1 MANQNLRFF
10 DSESNDLNLLYNSD
24 TNIWEGVCYLPKV
37 STGLYETLTIYI
49 LEQVE
54 GELGGDKFITPIES
68 NNSGGSGSKFKFKF
82 FSGYEFSEDIF
93 MYSAKNNN
101 GVLEIQKDEVQIH
114 NILTDGAANVVGT
127 NANGFKIIGSN
138 VPMIPVKCNVALMS
152 QEDNYHTRILD
163 IYEYT
168 SGEQDGPEV
177 LIASIRI
184 YGETES
190 EDERLGV
197 LLSNMGMSL
206 SEEEYI
212 ILKDSNILEMS
223 PDWILMNQK
232 RKELLL
238 EASQIQPF
246 VGTYKALLNA
256 IDFYGYNKITI
267 KEYWLNINEQA
278 ENFGKLQAIAL
289 PNQDSVGFL
298 ANKNQGNQLP
308 SSNLKKT
315 SRFSLVYRLNEADGG
330 VDEWDIPTVVEST
343 DYSPDEV
350 LIKLYGLKN
359 KLQEKYLPLHAKI
372 VDITGEGDYFAQF
385 NLNVWNN
392 QHFIK
397 DQTAGQMVDFSRYPK
412 ERQLYIEDL
421 RKVDYML
428 TGINQD
434 FSALFNYQREAIS
447 DSIRNFYNEYYFDE
461 LSSFNTL
468 VGIPVGCPVILNA
481 DSFIGSWDSAEFT
494 WLDSGKDYVGGAVGY
509 NFFDDFPP
517 HPTNATGVR
526 PNTICLG
533 PTCPIPLPIGTVPVG
548 TAPTVNFTY
557 WDYLHAN
564 EPYILC
570 TWDNWWRQGIYELEW
585 TILGPRGYSESFRGP
600 VGYYD
605 NFSGEF
611 HPRYQQFPIALPYA
625 GTYSVELSI
634 FDLYNVRSSYRK
646 PDYFEVKNKNVE
658 VYGIFQRMLPQLNWN
673 EYKYSYD
680 VAGSDW
686 DWARENTIDVDSVI
700 ATYYLT
706 LDRANYTHDEED
718 GVEFSTVRR
727 YVDPTTVTGF
737 NETAGPYQW
746 RALRTQLWEDGEEV
760 NWDMMRVG
768 ADINSSFKIDLRQS
782 GGYNNGYDFYIT
794 QYDVNSNLL
803 ITDSYEIQSPY
814 PTDEFDLTA
823 WINIADELSQ
833 LDPVAHPILTKFN
846 YNPILVDTD
855 NDGSEDECTYIL
867 VVAEEPSRTHDYSS
881 VGFNNIAGGEVVAGS
896 ELHFESYNPNYQ
908 DLCVIDSHMNVK
920 RLNHVTFSY
929 DTTNMPGI
937 VKQEWTLKNNNENV
951 NDIYYSNTWLTYLFK
966 HKGDYT
972 VELELTDVNGNKNT
986 INKNILKII

>member
-1 MANQNLRFF
+1 MQIQNLRFF

-54 GELGGDKFITPIES
+54 GALGGEKFITPI
-68 NNSGGSGSKFKFKF
+68 GSGNTTSTFKFKF

-93 MYSAKNNN
+93 MYSAKNVN

-114 NILTDGAANVVGT
+114 PIL
-127 NANGFKIIGSN
+127 NANTSIGINSNDFNIINSKI
-138 VPMIPVKCNVALMS
+138 PMIPVKCNIALMS
-152 QEDNYHTRILD
+152 NEDNYHTRILD
-163 IYEYT
+163 IYEIA
-168 SGEQDGPEV
+168 DNDPEV

-190 EDERLGV
+190 EDERLSV

-206 SEEEYI
+206 SEEEYV
-212 ILKDSNILEMS
+212 ILKDSNILEFS

-238 EASQIQPF
+238 QASQIKPF

-289 PNQDSVGFL
+289 PNQDVVGFL
-298 ANKNQGNQLP
+298 ANKNNGNQLP

-315 SRFSLVYRLNEADGG
+315 SRFSLVYRLNEADGN
-330 VDEWDIPTVVEST
+330 VDEWDIPTVVESV

-359 KLQEKYLPLHAKI
+359 KLQEKYLPLQAKI

-392 QHFIK
+392 QHSIK
-397 DQTAGQMVDFSRYPK
+397 DQTAGQMVDFSRYPV
-412 ERQLYIEDL
+412 ERQLFIEDL
-421 RKVDYML
+421 RKVDYRL
-428 TGINQD
+428 TGIGQD
-434 FSALFNYQREAIS
+434 FLILSNTNREEIS
-447 DSIRNFYNEYYFDE
+447 ESIINFYDGYYIND
-461 LSSFNTL
+461 LSSFNTIA
-468 VGIPVGCPVILNA
+468 GIPVGCPVILNA
-481 DSFIGSWDSAEFT
+481 GSFIGSWDSAEFT

-509 NFFDDFPP
+509 NFFEDFPA
-517 HPTNATGVR
+517 HPTNIIAPR
-526 PNTICLG
+526 PNTIYLG
-533 PTCPIPLPIGTVPVG
+533 NDYNTSTPNVL
-548 TAPTVNFTY
+548 FTY
-557 WDYLHAN
+557 YDYLYAN
-564 EPYILC
+564 ERYNLL
-570 TWDNWWRQGIYELEW
+570 TWNNWWRQGIYEMEW
-585 TILGPRGYSESFRGP
+585 TILGPRGYSKSFRGG

-605 NFSGEF
+605 INGVF
-611 HPRYQQFPIALPYA
+611 HPEYQQFPIVLPYA

-658 VYGIFQRMLPQLNWN
+658 VYGIFQKMLPQLNWN
-673 EYKYSYD
+673 EYKYTYD
-680 VAGSDW
+680 VVGSDW
-686 DWARENTIDVDSVI
+686 DWARENTANVDSII

-706 LDRANYTHDEED
+706 LDRANYVHDEED
-718 GVEFSTVRR
+718 GPEFSIVRR
-727 YVDPTTVTGF
+727 YVDPSTSTGF
-737 NETAGPYQW
+737 AETPGPYQW
-746 RALRTQLWEDGEEV
+746 RELRTQLWEDGDEV
-760 NWDMMRVG
+760 NWNMMRVG
-768 ADINSSFKIDLRQS
+768 ADINSSFKMDLLQS
-782 GGYNNGYDFYIT
+782 NGYDNGYTFYIT

-803 ITDSYEIQSPY
+803 ITDSYDIQSTY
-814 PTDEFDLTA
+814 PVNNTDLSA
-823 WINIADELSQ
+823 WRTIANELSQ
-833 LDPVAHPILTKFN
+833 LDQVEHPILTKFN
-846 YNPILVDTD
+846 YNPILIDVDINGT
-855 NDGSEDECTYIL
+855 EDVCNYIL
-867 VVAEEPSRTHDYSS
+867 VVGEEPARTHDYYS
-881 VGFNNIAGGEVVAGS
+881 VGFNSSMGGEILPDS
-896 ELHFESYNPNYQ
+896 ETHFESFNPDYQ
-908 DLCVIDSHMNVK
+908 DLCVIDSHIEVK

-929 DTTNMPGI
+929 DITNMPGI
-937 VKQEWTLKNNNENV
+937 IGQKWTLKNNNENV

-966 HKGDYT
+966 YKGDYT
-972 VELELTDVNGNKNT
+972 IELELTDINGNKNT

>member
-1 MANQNLRFF
+1 MANPNLRFF
-10 DSESNDLNLLYNSD
+10 DSESNDLNLLYNSE

-54 GELGGDKFITPIES
+54 GELGGDKFITPI
-68 NNSGGSGSKFKFKF
+68 GSGFSPTNKFKFKF

-93 MYSAKNNN
+93 MYSTKNNN
-101 GVLEIQKDEVQIH
+101 GVLEIQKDDIQIH
-114 NILTDGAANVVGT
+114 TILNANTSIGT
-127 NANGFKIIGSN
+127 NANGFKIIGEN
-138 VPMIPVKCNVALMS
+138 IPMIPVKCNIALMS

-163 IYEYT
+163 IYEIEG
-168 SGEQDGPEV
+168 GESDGPEV

-206 SEEEYI
+206 SEEEYL
-212 ILKDSNILEMS
+212 ILKDSNILELS

-238 EASQIQPF
+238 QASEIKPF

-278 ENFGKLQAIAL
+278 ENFGKLQAIAI
-289 PNQDSVGFL
+289 PNQDTVGFL

-308 SSNLKKT
+308 NSNLKKT
-315 SRFSLVYRLNEADGG
+315 SRFSLVYRLNEADGN
-330 VDEWDIPTVVEST
+330 VDEWDIPTVIEST

-359 KLQEKYLPLHAKI
+359 KLQEKYLPLQAKI
-372 VDITGEGDYFAQF
+372 VDITGEGDYFGQF

-392 QHFIK
+392 QHSIK
-397 DQTAGQMVDFSRYPK
+397 DQTAGQKVDFKRYPEEK
-412 ERQLYIEDL
+412 QLFIEDL
-421 RKVDYML
+421 RKVDYRL

-434 FSALFNYQREAIS
+434 FSALSNTDREEIS
-447 DSIRNFYNEYYFDE
+447 QSIINFYDGYYIED

-468 VGIPVGCPVILNA
+468 VGIPVGCPVVLNA
-481 DSFIGSWDSAEFT
+481 ESFIGSWDSAEFT
-494 WLDSGKDYVGGAVGY
+494 FMDAED
-509 NFFDDFPP
+509 
-517 HPTNATGVR
+517 TGDHLL
-526 PNTICLG
+526 T
-533 PTCPIPLPIGTVPVG
+533 
-548 TAPTVNFTY
+548 F
-557 WDYLHAN
+557 
-564 EPYILC
+564 
-570 TWDNWWRQGIYELEW
+570 DNWWTQGIYEMEW
-585 TILGPRGYSESFRGP
+585 TILGPRGYSKSFRGGI
-600 VGYYD
+600 GYYD
-605 NFSGEF
+605 GAGVF
-611 HPRYQQFPIALPYA
+611 HPEYQQFPIVLPYA
-625 GTYSVELSI
+625 GNYSVELSI

-718 GVEFSTVRR
+718 GPEFSTVRR
-727 YVDPTTVTGF
+727 YVDPNSVTGF
-737 NETAGPYQW
+737 TETPGPYQW
-746 RALRTQLWEDGEEV
+746 RELRTQVWEDGEEV

-782 GGYNNGYDFYIT
+782 SGYNNGGYYFYIT

-803 ITDSYEIQSPY
+803 ITDTYEIQSTY
-814 PTDEFDLTA
+814 PVDEFDLSA
-823 WINIADELSQ
+823 WNDIALELSQ
-833 LDPVAHPILTKFN
+833 LDPVEHPILTKFN
-846 YNPILVDTD
+846 YNPILIDTD
-855 NDGSEDECTYIL
+855 NDGTEDECYYIL
-867 VVAEEPSRTHDYSS
+867 AVAEEPSRTHDYSS
-881 VGFNNIAGGEVVAGS
+881 VGFSDFSGGEIVSGS
-896 ELHFESYNPNYQ
+896 EIHFESYNPSYQ
-908 DLCVIDSHMNVK
+908 DLCVIDSHMEVK

-937 VKQEWTLKNNNENV
+937 VAQRWTLKNNNENV

-966 HKGDYT
+966 YKGDYT

>member
-49 LEQVE
+49 LEQVQ
-54 GELGGDKFITPIES
+54 GELGGDKFITPIGTGNTTS
-68 NNSGGSGSKFKFKF
+68 TFKFKF

-101 GVLEIQKDEVQIH
+101 GVLEIQKDDIQTH
-114 NILTDGAANVVGT
+114 TILNANTAVGT
-127 NANGFKIIGSN
+127 NSDGFKIISSN
-138 VPMIPVKCNVALMS
+138 IPMIPVKCNIALMS
-152 QEDNYHTRILD
+152 EEDNYHTRILD
-163 IYEYT
+163 IYEIA
-168 SGEQDGPEV
+168 DGDPEV

-190 EDERLGV
+190 EDERLSV

-238 EASQIQPF
+238 QASQIQPF

-278 ENFGKLQAIAL
+278 ENFGKLQAVAL
-289 PNQDSVGFL
+289 PNQDTVGFL
-298 ANKNQGNQLP
+298 ANKNNGNQLP

-315 SRFSLVYRLNEADGG
+315 SRFSLVYRLNEADGN
-330 VDEWDIPTVVEST
+330 VDEWDIPTVVESV

-359 KLQEKYLPLHAKI
+359 KLQATYLPLQAKI

-392 QHFIK
+392 QHVIK
-397 DQTAGQMVDFSRYPK
+397 DQTAGQKVDFSRYP
-412 ERQLYIEDL
+412 EDRQLYIEDL
-421 RKVDYML
+421 RKVDWQL

-434 FSALFNYQREAIS
+434 FSAIGIDDREIIS
-447 DSIRNFYNEYYFDE
+447 ESIINFYNGYYIDE

-468 VGIPVGCPVILNA
+468 VGIPVGCPIILNA

-509 NFFDDFPP
+509 NFFEDFPP

-526 PNTICLG
+526 PNTTCLG
-533 PTCPIPLPIGTVPVG
+533 NSCPTGVPVG
-548 TAPTVNFTY
+548 TPPTINFTNY
-557 WDYLHAN
+557 DYLYAN
-564 EPYILC
+564 EQYNLL

-585 TILGPRGYSESFRGP
+585 TILGPRGYSKSFRGP
-600 VGYYD
+600 VGYYETVF
-605 NFSGEF
+605 NGPIEENIW
-611 HPRYQQFPIALPYA
+611 HPQYQQFPIVLPYA

-658 VYGIFQRMLPQLNWN
+658 VYGIFQKMLPQLNWN
-673 EYKYSYD
+673 EYKYSYN

-706 LDRANYTHDEED
+706 LDRANYVHDEED
-718 GVEFSTVRR
+718 GPEFSTVRR
-727 YVDPTTVTGF
+727 YVDPTTTSGF
-737 NETAGPYQW
+737 AETPGPYQW
-746 RALRTQLWEDGEEV
+746 RELRTQLWEDGDEI
-760 NWDMMRVG
+760 NWNMTRVG
-768 ADINSSFKIDLRQS
+768 ADINSSFKMDLLQS
-782 GGYNNGYDFYIT
+782 NGYTNGYNFYIT

-803 ITDSYEIQSPY
+803 ITDSYEIQAAY
-814 PTDEFDLTA
+814 PTSNTNLTA
-823 WINIADELSQ
+823 WNAIANELSQ
-833 LDPVAHPILTKFN
+833 LDPVVHPILTKFN
-846 YNPILVDTD
+846 YNPILVDVDVNGT
-855 NDGSEDECTYIL
+855 EDVCNYML
-867 VVAEEPSRTHDYSS
+867 VVSEEPSRTHDYFS
-881 VGFNNIAGGEVVAGS
+881 VGFNNPLGGEILPDS
-896 ELHFESYNPNYQ
+896 EIHFESFNPNYQ
-908 DLCVIDSHMNVK
+908 DLCVIDTHMEVK

-937 VKQEWTLKNNNENV
+937 VAQKWTLKNNNENV

>member
-1 MANQNLRFF
+1 MANPNLRFF

-54 GELGGDKFITPIES
+54 GELGGDKFITPIGTGFS
-68 NNSGGSGSKFKFKF
+68 PTNKFKFKF

-114 NILTDGAANVVGT
+114 TILNANTAIGT
-127 NANGFKIIGSN
+127 NANGFKIIGEN
-138 VPMIPVKCNVALMS
+138 IPMVPIKCNIALMS
-152 QEDNYHTRILD
+152 EEDNYHTRILD
-163 IYEYT
+163 IYEIEG
-168 SGEQDGPEV
+168 GESEGPEV

-206 SEEEYI
+206 SEEEYL
-212 ILKDSNILEMS
+212 ILKDSNILEFS

-238 EASQIQPF
+238 QASEIKPF

-278 ENFGKLQAIAL
+278 ENFGKLQAIAI
-289 PNQDSVGFL
+289 PNQDTVGFL

-315 SRFSLVYRLNEADGG
+315 SRFSLVYRLNEADGN

-359 KLQEKYLPLHAKI
+359 KLQEKYLPLQSKI
-372 VDITGEGDYFAQF
+372 VDITGEGDYFGQF

-392 QHFIK
+392 QHAIK
-397 DQTAGQMVDFSRYPK
+397 DQTAGQNVDFKRYPEEK
-412 ERQLYIEDL
+412 QLFIEDL
-421 RKVDYML
+421 RKVDYRL

-434 FSALFNYQREAIS
+434 FSALSNTDREEIS
-447 DSIRNFYNEYYFDE
+447 ESIINFYDGYYIED

-468 VGIPVGCPVILNA
+468 VGIPVGCPVVLNA
-481 DSFIGSWDSAEFT
+481 ESFIGSWDSAEFT
-494 WLDSGKDYVGGAVGY
+494 FMDAED
-509 NFFDDFPP
+509 
-517 HPTNATGVR
+517 TGDH
-526 PNTICLG
+526 L
-533 PTCPIPLPIGTVPVG
+533 L
-548 TAPTVNFTY
+548 TY
-557 WDYLHAN
+557 
-564 EPYILC
+564 
-570 TWDNWWRQGIYELEW
+570 DNWWRQGIYEMEW
-585 TILGPRGYSESFRGP
+585 TILGPRGYSKSFRGGI
-600 VGYYD
+600 GYYD
-605 NFSGEF
+605 GAGVF
-611 HPRYQQFPIALPYA
+611 HPEYQQFPIVLPYA
-625 GTYSVELSI
+625 GTYSIELSI

-686 DWARENTIDVDSVI
+686 DWARENTIDIDSVI

-718 GVEFSTVRR
+718 GPEFSTVRR
-727 YVDPTTVTGF
+727 YVDPSTVTGF

-746 RALRTQLWEDGEEV
+746 RELRTQVWEDGEEV

-768 ADINSSFKIDLRQS
+768 ADINSSFKIDLRQV
-782 GGYNNGYDFYIT
+782 GGYTNGYEFFIT

-803 ITDSYEIQSPY
+803 ITDSYEIQSTY
-814 PTDEFDLTA
+814 PVDESDLSA
-823 WINIADELSQ
+823 WIAVADELSQ
-833 LDPVAHPILTKFN
+833 LDPVEHPILTKFN
-846 YNPILVDTD
+846 YNPILIDT
-855 NDGSEDECTYIL
+855 NNNGTEDTCDYIL
-867 VVAEEPSRTHDYSS
+867 VVAEEPSRTHDYFS
-881 VGFNNIAGGEVVAGS
+881 VGFNNVSGGEILPDS

-908 DLCVIDSHMNVK
+908 DICVIDSHMEVK

-937 VKQEWTLKNNNENV
+937 VAQKWTLKNNNENV

>member
-1 MANQNLRFF
+1 MANLNLRFF

-24 TNIWEGVCYLPKV
+24 TNVWEGVCYLPKV

-54 GELGGDKFITPIES
+54 VELGGESFITPIGTGNTTS
-68 NNSGGSGSKFKFKF
+68 TFKFKF

-101 GVLEIQKDEVQIH
+101 GVFEIQKDEVQIH
-114 NILTDGAANVVGT
+114 TILNASASTSTNV
-127 NANGFKIIGSN
+127 NGFKIIDSN
-138 VPMIPVKCNVALMS
+138 IPMIPVKCNIALMS
-152 QEDNYHTRILD
+152 EEDNYHTRILD
-163 IYEYT
+163 IYEIA
-168 SGEQDGPEV
+168 DNGPEV

-190 EDERLGV
+190 EDERLSV

-206 SEEEYI
+206 SEEEYL
-212 ILKDSNILEMS
+212 ILKDSNILEFS
-223 PDWILMNQK
+223 PDWVLMNQK

-238 EASQIQPF
+238 QASEIKPF

-315 SRFSLVYRLNEADGG
+315 SRFSLVYRLNEADGNA
-330 VDEWDIPTVVEST
+330 DEWDIPTVVEST

-359 KLQEKYLPLHAKI
+359 KLQSTYLPLQAKI
-372 VDITGEGDYFAQF
+372 VDITGEADYFAQF

-392 QHFIK
+392 QHSIK
-397 DQTAGQMVDFSRYPK
+397 DQTAGQNVDFSRYPTEK
-412 ERQLYIEDL
+412 QLYIEDL
-421 RKVDYML
+421 RKVDYRL

-434 FSALFNYQREAIS
+434 FSALSNTDREEIS
-447 DSIRNFYNEYYFDE
+447 ESIINFYDEYYIDD

-468 VGIPVGCPVILNA
+468 FGIPVGCPVILNA
-481 DSFIGSWDSAEFT
+481 ESFIGSWDSAEFT
-494 WLDSGKDYVGGAVGY
+494 YIDAGKEYAGPHGLNNFYADFEDSINPLINYYDLLIANDPY
-509 NFFDDFPP
+509 N
-517 HPTNATGVR
+517 
-526 PNTICLG
+526 
-533 PTCPIPLPIGTVPVG
+533 
-548 TAPTVNFTY
+548 
-557 WDYLHAN
+557 
-564 EPYILC
+564 ILQ
-570 TWDNWWRQGIYELEW
+570 WDNWWKQGIYEMEW
-585 TILGPRGYSESFRGP
+585 TILGPRGYSKTFRGG

-605 NFSGEF
+605 GTGVF
-611 HPRYQQFPIALPYA
+611 HPEFQKFPIVLPYS
-625 GTYSVELSI
+625 GKYSVELSI

-680 VAGSDW
+680 ATGSDW

-706 LDRANYTHDEED
+706 LDRANYIHDEED
-718 GVEFSTVRR
+718 GPEFSTVRR
-727 YVDPTTVTGF
+727 YVDPNIITGF

-746 RALRTQLWEDGEEV
+746 RELRTQLWEDGDEV
-760 NWDMMRVG
+760 NWNMMRVG
-768 ADINSSFKIDLRQS
+768 ADINSSFKMDLLQS
-782 GGYNNGYDFYIT
+782 NSYNNGYNFYIT

-803 ITDSYEIQSPY
+803 ITDSYQIQATY
-814 PTDEFDLTA
+814 PIDNTDLAA
-823 WINIADELSQ
+823 WSAIANELSQ

-846 YNPILVDTD
+846 YNPILVDVD
-855 NDGSEDECTYIL
+855 NNGTEDVCNYIL
-867 VVAEEPSRTHDYSS
+867 AVAEEPSRTHDYFS
-881 VGFNNIAGGEVVAGS
+881 VGFNNLVGGEILPDS
-896 ELHFESYNPNYQ
+896 EIHFESFNPNYH
-908 DLCVIDSHMNVK
+908 DLCVIDSHTEVK

-937 VKQEWTLKNNNENV
+937 VKQEWTLKNNNANV

>member
-54 GELGGDKFITPIES
+54 GELGGDRFITPIGTGNTTS
-68 NNSGGSGSKFKFKF
+68 TFKFKF

-101 GVLEIQKDEVQIH
+101 GVLEIQKDEVQTQP
-114 NILTDGAANVVGT
+114 ILNAIPGIVT
-127 NANGFKIIGSN
+127 NANGFKIISSN
-138 VPMIPVKCNVALMS
+138 IPMIPVKCNIALMS
-152 QEDNYHTRILD
+152 EEDNYHTRILD
-163 IYEYT
+163 IYEIA
-168 SGEQDGPEV
+168 DNDPEV

-190 EDERLGV
+190 EDERLSV

-206 SEEEYI
+206 SEEEYL
-212 ILKDSNILEMS
+212 ILKDSNILEFS
-223 PDWILMNQK
+223 PDWVLMNQK

-238 EASQIQPF
+238 EASQIKPF

-278 ENFGKLQAIAL
+278 ENFGKLQAVAL
-289 PNQDSVGFL
+289 PNQDTVGFL
-298 ANKNQGNQLP
+298 ANKNNGNQLP

-315 SRFSLVYRLNEADGG
+315 SRFSLVYRLNEADGK

-359 KLQEKYLPLHAKI
+359 KLQEKYLPLQAKI

-392 QHFIK
+392 QHVIK
-397 DQTAGQMVDFSRYPK
+397 DQTAGQIVNFSRYPT
-412 ERQLYIEDL
+412 ERQLFIEDL
-421 RKVDYML
+421 RKVDYRL
-428 TGINQD
+428 TGIGQD
-434 FSALFNYQREAIS
+434 FSILSNTNREEIS
-447 DSIRNFYNEYYFDE
+447 ESIINFYDGYYIDD

-468 VGIPVGCPVILNA
+468 SGIPVGCPVILNA
-481 DSFIGSWDSAEFT
+481 ESFIGSWDSAEFT
-494 WLDSGKDYVGGAVGY
+494 WIDAGSQYAGPSGLNNFIADFEDPINPSINYY
-509 NFFDDFPP
+509 NLLIADD
-517 HPTNATGVR
+517 
-526 PNTICLG
+526 
-533 PTCPIPLPIGTVPVG
+533 
-548 TAPTVNFTY
+548 
-557 WDYLHAN
+557 
-564 EPYILC
+564 PYNLLQ
-570 TWDNWWRQGIYELEW
+570 WNNWWRQGIYEMEW
-585 TILGPRGYSESFRGP
+585 TIIGPNDYSTSFRGG

-605 NFSGEF
+605 GAGVF
-611 HPRYQQFPIALPYA
+611 HPEYQQFPVVLPYA
-625 GTYSVELSI
+625 GVYSVELSI

-686 DWARENTIDVDSVI
+686 DWARENTIDIDSVI

-706 LDRANYTHDEED
+706 LDRSNYIHDEEN
-718 GVEFSTVRR
+718 GPEFSLVRR
-727 YVDPTTVTGF
+727 YVDSTTASGF
-737 NETAGPYQW
+737 AETPGPYQW
-746 RALRTQLWEDGEEV
+746 RELRTHLWEDGDEV
-760 NWDMMRVG
+760 NWNMMRVG
-768 ADINSSFKIDLRQS
+768 ADINSSFKMDLLQS
-782 GGYNNGYDFYIT
+782 NGHTNGYYFYIT
-794 QYDVNSNLL
+794 QYDTNSNLL
-803 ITDSYEIQSPY
+803 VIDSYQIQSTY
-814 PTDEFDLTA
+814 PTTNTNLAA
-823 WINIADELSQ
+823 WNAIANELSQ
-833 LDPVAHPILTKFN
+833 LDPVEHPILTKFN
-846 YNPILVDTD
+846 YNPILFDADVNGT
-855 NDGSEDECTYIL
+855 EDVCNYIL
-867 VVAEEPSRTHDYSS
+867 VVAEESARTHDYFS
-881 VGFNNIAGGEVVAGS
+881 VGFSSSAEIIINTLVGGEILPDS
-896 ELHFESYNPNYQ
+896 ITHFESFNPDYQ
-908 DLCVIDSHMNVK
+908 DLCVIDSHMEVK

-929 DTTNMPGI
+929 DITNMPGI
-937 VKQEWTLKNNNENV
+937 VAQKWTLKNNNENV

-986 INKNILKII
+986 TNKNILKII

>member
-1 MANQNLRFF
+1 MANPNLRFF
-10 DSESNDLNLLYNSD
+10 DSESNDLNLLYNSE

-49 LEQVE
+49 LEQVQ

-68 NNSGGSGSKFKFKF
+68 NYSGGSGSKFKFKF

-93 MYSAKNNN
+93 MYSTKNNN

-114 NILTDGAANVVGT
+114 NILTNFTADVVGI

-138 VPMIPVKCNVALMS
+138 IPMIPIKCNIALMS
-152 QEDNYHTRILD
+152 HEDNYHTRILD

-168 SGEQDGPEV
+168 SGESDGPEV

-206 SEEEYI
+206 TEEEYL
-212 ILKDSNILEMS
+212 ILKDSNILEFS

-238 EASQIQPF
+238 QASQIRPF

-256 IDFYGYNKITI
+256 IDFYGYNKITL

-289 PNQDSVGFL
+289 PNQDTVGFL

-315 SRFSLVYRLNEADGG
+315 SRFSLVYRLNEADGN

-359 KLQEKYLPLHAKI
+359 KLQEKYLPLQAKI
-372 VDITGEGDYFAQF
+372 VDITGEGDYFGQF

-397 DQTAGQMVDFSRYPK
+397 DQTAGQNVDFSRYPK

-421 RKVDYML
+421 RKVDYRL
-428 TGINQD
+428 TGIGQD
-434 FSALFNYQREAIS
+434 FSALNDAQREDIS
-447 DSIRNFYNEYYFDE
+447 NQIRAFYDDIYYNEE

-468 VGIPVGCPVILNA
+468 DGIPVGCPVILNA
-481 DSFIGSWDSAEFT
+481 ESFIGSWDSAEFT
-494 WLDSGKDYVGGAVGY
+494 YMDAED
-509 NFFDDFPP
+509 
-517 HPTNATGVR
+517 TG
-526 PNTICLG
+526 NHLLTL
-533 PTCPIPLPIGTVPVG
+533 
-548 TAPTVNFTY
+548 N
-557 WDYLHAN
+557 
-564 EPYILC
+564 
-570 TWDNWWRQGIYELEW
+570 NWWRQGIYEMEW
-585 TILGPRGYSESFRGP
+585 TILGPRGYSKSFRGP

-605 NFSGEF
+605 IGGNW
-611 HPRYQQFPIALPYA
+611 HPQYQEFPIALPYA
-625 GTYSVELSI
+625 GKYSVELSI

-706 LDRANYTHDEED
+706 LDRANYVHDEED
-718 GVEFSTVRR
+718 GPEFSTVRR
-727 YVDPTTVTGF
+727 YVDTDPGNPTGF
-737 NETAGPYQW
+737 AETTGPYQW
-746 RALRTQLWEDGEEV
+746 RALRTQLWEDGDEI
-760 NWDMMRVG
+760 NWNMMRVG
-768 ADINSSFKIDLRQS
+768 GDINSSFKIDL
-782 GGYNNGYDFYIT
+782 NGYYNGDAFYII
-794 QYDVNSNLL
+794 QKDVNSNQL
-803 ITDSYEIQSPY
+803 ITDQYHITSPY
-814 PTDEFDLTA
+814 PADNTDLAA
-823 WINIADELSQ
+823 WVAIANELSQ
-833 LDPVAHPILTKFN
+833 LDPTDHPILTKFN
-846 YNPILVDTD
+846 YNPIIVDADANGT
-855 NDGSEDECTYIL
+855 EDVCNYIL
-867 VVAEEPSRTHDYSS
+867 AVAEEPSRTHDYYE
-881 VGFNNIAGGEVVAGS
+881 VGFVDNVNPGQIVPGS
-896 ELHFESYNPNYQ
+896 RTHFKSYNPNYQ
-908 DLCVIDSHMNVK
+908 DLCVIDTHMEVK

-937 VKQEWTLKNNNENV
+937 VSQKWTLRNNNENV

>member
-24 TNIWEGVCYLPKV
+24 TDIWEGVCYLPKV

-54 GELGGDKFITPIES
+54 GKLGGEKFITPIGTGNTTS
-68 NNSGGSGSKFKFKF
+68 TFKFKF

-93 MYSAKNNN
+93 MYSTKNNN
-101 GVLEIQKDEVQIH
+101 GVFEIQKDDIQTHI
-114 NILTDGAANVVGT
+114 ILNANTAVGT
-127 NANGFKIIGSN
+127 NSDGFKIIDSKI
-138 VPMIPVKCNVALMS
+138 PMIPIKCNVALMS
-152 QEDNYHTRILD
+152 EEDNYHTRILD
-163 IYEYT
+163 IYEIA
-168 SGEQDGPEV
+168 DNDPEV

-190 EDERLGV
+190 EDERLSV

-238 EASQIQPF
+238 QASQIKPF

-278 ENFGKLQAIAL
+278 ENFGKLQAIAI
-289 PNQDSVGFL
+289 PNQDVVGFL

-315 SRFSLVYRLNEADGG
+315 SRFSLVYRLNEADGN

-359 KLQEKYLPLHAKI
+359 KLQATYLPLQAKI

-392 QHFIK
+392 QHSIK
-397 DQTAGQMVDFSRYPK
+397 DQTAGQIVDFSRYPTEK
-412 ERQLYIEDL
+412 QLYIEDL
-421 RKVDYML
+421 RKVDYRL
-428 TGINQD
+428 TGIGQD
-434 FSALFNYQREAIS
+434 LSVLSNTDREEIS
-447 DSIRNFYNEYYFDE
+447 ESIINFYDEYYIND

-468 VGIPVGCPVILNA
+468 AGIPIGCPVILNA

-509 NFFDDFPP
+509 NFFEDFPA

-526 PNTICLG
+526 PNT
-533 PTCPIPLPIGTVPVG
+533 TPVVS
-548 TAPTVNFTY
+548 TTLTY
-557 WDYLHAN
+557 YDYLKAN
-564 EPYILC
+564 ERYNLL
-570 TWDNWWRQGIYELEW
+570 TWNNWWRQGIYEMEW
-585 TILGPRGYSESFRGP
+585 TILGPRGYSKSFRGG

-605 NFSGEF
+605 GSGVF
-611 HPRYQQFPIALPYA
+611 HPEYQQFPIVLPYS
-625 GTYSVELSI
+625 GVYSVELSI

-673 EYKYSYD
+673 EYKYTYD

-686 DWARENTIDVDSVI
+686 DWARENTSDVDSII

-706 LDRANYTHDEED
+706 LDRANYVHDEED
-718 GVEFSTVRR
+718 GPEFSIVRR
-727 YVDPTTVTGF
+727 YVDPSTSTGF
-737 NETAGPYQW
+737 AETPGPYQW
-746 RALRTQLWEDGEEV
+746 RELRTQLWEDGDEV
-760 NWDMMRVG
+760 NWNMMRVG
-768 ADINSSFKIDLRQS
+768 ADINSSFKMDLLQS
-782 GGYNNGYDFYIT
+782 NGYTNGYTFYIT

-803 ITDSYEIQSPY
+803 ITDSYDIQSMY
-814 PTDEFDLTA
+814 PVNNTDLA
-823 WINIADELSQ
+823 SWNVIANELSQ
-833 LDPVAHPILTKFN
+833 LDPVEHPILTKFN
-846 YNPILVDTD
+846 YNPILIDVDI
-855 NDGSEDECTYIL
+855 DGAEDVCNYIL
-867 VVAEEPSRTHDYSS
+867 AVAEEPARTHDYFS
-881 VGFNNIAGGEVVAGS
+881 VGFNSSIGGEIPLDS
-896 ELHFESYNPNYQ
+896 KTHFESFNPDYQ
-908 DLCVIDSHMNVK
+908 DLCVIDSHMGIK

-929 DTTNMPGI
+929 DITNMPGI
-937 VKQEWTLKNNNENV
+937 IAQKWTLKNNNENV

-966 HKGDYT
+966 YKGDYT
-972 VELELTDVNGNKNT
+972 IELELTDVNGNKNT

>member
-1 MANQNLRFF
+1 MQIQNLRFF

-24 TNIWEGVCYLPKV
+24 TDIWEGVCYLPKV

-54 GELGGDKFITPIES
+54 GALGDEMFITPIGQGNFKNEL
-68 NNSGGSGSKFKFKF
+68 KFKF

-93 MYSAKNNN
+93 MYSAKNVN
-101 GVLEIQKDEVQIH
+101 GVLEIQKDEIQTYP
-114 NILTDGAANVVGT
+114 ILNVNNSVGQ
-127 NANGFKIIGSN
+127 NANDFKIISSN
-138 VPMIPVKCNVALMS
+138 IPMIPVKCNVALMS
-152 QEDNYHTRILD
+152 EEDNYHTRILD
-163 IYEYT
+163 IYAVEYT
-168 SGEQDGPEV
+168 SEEGTIGTYGSES

-238 EASQIQPF
+238 QASQIQPF

-289 PNQDSVGFL
+289 PNQDVVGFL

-315 SRFSLVYRLNEADGG
+315 SRFSLVYRLNEADGN

-359 KLQEKYLPLHAKI
+359 KLQEKYLPLQAKI

-392 QHFIK
+392 QHSIK
-397 DQTAGQMVDFSRYPK
+397 DQTAGQIVDFSRYPV
-412 ERQLYIEDL
+412 ERQLFIEDL
-421 RKVDYML
+421 RKVDYRL
-428 TGINQD
+428 TGIGQD
-434 FSALFNYQREAIS
+434 FSILSNTNREGIS
-447 DSIRNFYNEYYFDE
+447 ESIINFYDGYYIDD

-468 VGIPVGCPVILNA
+468 AGIPVGCPVILNA

-494 WLDSGKDYVGGAVGY
+494 YIDAGKEYAGPRGLN
-509 NFFDDFPP
+509 NFRDDFED
-517 HPTNATGVR
+517 PTN
-526 PNTICLG
+526 PSINYYDL
-533 PTCPIPLPIGTVPVG
+533 LK
-548 TAPTVNFTY
+548 
-557 WDYLHAN
+557 AN
-564 EPYILC
+564 EQYNLL
-570 TWDNWWRQGIYELEW
+570 TWDNWWRQGIYEMEW
-585 TILGPRGYSESFRGP
+585 TILGPRGYSKSFRGG

-605 NFSGEF
+605 GSGVF
-611 HPRYQQFPIALPYA
+611 HPEYQQFPIVLPYD

-658 VYGIFQRMLPQLNWN
+658 VYGIFQKMLPQLNWN
-673 EYKYSYD
+673 EYKYTYD

-686 DWARENTIDVDSVI
+686 DWARENTANVDSII

-706 LDRANYTHDEED
+706 LDRANYVHDEED
-718 GVEFSTVRR
+718 GPEFSTVRR
-727 YVDPTTVTGF
+727 YLDPSNSTGF
-737 NETAGPYQW
+737 AETPGPYQW
-746 RALRTQLWEDGEEV
+746 RELRTQLWEDGDEV
-760 NWDMMRVG
+760 NWNMMRVG
-768 ADINSSFKIDLRQS
+768 ADINSSFKMDLLQS
-782 GGYNNGYDFYIT
+782 NGYTNGYNFYMT

-803 ITDSYEIQSPY
+803 ITDSYEIQTTY
-814 PTDEFDLTA
+814 PVNNTDLSA
-823 WINIADELSQ
+823 WRTIANELSQ
-833 LDPVAHPILTKFN
+833 LDQVEHPILTKFN
-846 YNPILVDTD
+846 YNPILIDVDINGT
-855 NDGSEDECTYIL
+855 EDVCNYIL
-867 VVAEEPSRTHDYSS
+867 VVGEEPARTHDYYS
-881 VGFNNIAGGEVVAGS
+881 VGFNSSMGGEILPDS
-896 ELHFESYNPNYQ
+896 ETHFESFNPDYQ
-908 DLCVIDSHMNVK
+908 DLCVIDTHMEVK

-929 DTTNMPGI
+929 DITNMPGI
-937 VKQEWTLKNNNENV
+937 ISQKWTLKNNNENV

-966 HKGDYT
+966 YKGDYT
-972 VELELTDVNGNKNT
+972 IELELIDVNGNKNT

>member
-10 DSESNDLNLLYNSD
+10 DSESNDLNLLYNST

-54 GELGGDKFITPIES
+54 GALGGDKFVTPIGQGNFKNEL
-68 NNSGGSGSKFKFKF
+68 KFKF
-82 FSGYEFSEDIF
+82 FSGYEFSEDVF

-101 GVLEIQKDEVQIH
+101 GVLEIQKDEVQIYP
-114 NILTDGAANVVGT
+114 ILNPQISTGQ
-127 NANGFKIIGSN
+127 NADGFKIISSN
-138 VPMIPVKCNVALMS
+138 IPMIPVKCNIALMS
-152 QEDNYHTRILD
+152 EEDNYHTRILD
-163 IYEYT
+163 IYSVEYT
-168 SGEQDGPEV
+168 AEEGTIGTYGSES

-190 EDERLGV
+190 EDERLSV

-206 SEEEYI
+206 SEEEYV
-212 ILKDSNILEMS
+212 ILKDSNILEFS

-238 EASQIQPF
+238 QASQIQPF

-256 IDFYGYNKITI
+256 IDFYGYNKITL

-289 PNQDSVGFL
+289 PNQDTVGFL
-298 ANKNQGNQLP
+298 ANKNNGNQLP

-315 SRFSLVYRLNEADGG
+315 SRFSLVYRLNEVDGN

-359 KLQEKYLPLHAKI
+359 KLQSKYLPLQAKI

-392 QHFIK
+392 QHVIK
-397 DQTAGQMVDFSRYPK
+397 DQTAGQVVDFSRYPTEK
-412 ERQLYIEDL
+412 QLYIEDL
-421 RKVDYML
+421 RKVDYRL
-428 TGINQD
+428 TGFNQD
-434 FSALFNYQREAIS
+434 FFVLSTTDREGIS
-447 DSIRNFYNEYYFDE
+447 ESIINFYDGYYIDE

-494 WLDSGKDYVGGAVGY
+494 WLDAGKDYTGGAVGY
-509 NFFDDFPP
+509 NFFEDFPP
-517 HPTNATGVR
+517 FSPLPAPPTTGVR
-526 PNTICLG
+526 PNT
-533 PTCPIPLPIGTVPVG
+533 TPVQ
-548 TAPTVNFTY
+548 TITLTY
-557 WDYLHAN
+557 YDYLYAN
-564 EPYILC
+564 EQYNLL
-570 TWDNWWRQGIYELEW
+570 TWNNWWRQGIYEMEW
-585 TILGPRGYSESFRGP
+585 TILGPRGYSNSFRGP

-605 NFSGEF
+605 VGGNF
-611 HPRYQQFPIALPYA
+611 HPEYQQFPIVLPYA

-706 LDRANYTHDEED
+706 LDRANYIHDEED
-718 GVEFSTVRR
+718 GPEFSTVRR
-727 YVDPTTVTGF
+727 YVDPNKVTGF

-746 RALRTQLWEDGEEV
+746 RELRTQFWEDGEEV

-782 GGYNNGYDFYIT
+782 MGYNNGGYYFYIT
-794 QYDVNSNLL
+794 QYDVNTNQLVAD
-803 ITDSYEIQSPY
+803 TYVIQNTY
-814 PTDEFDLTA
+814 PVDEYDLAA
-823 WINIADELSQ
+823 WSAIANELSQ
-833 LDPVAHPILTKFN
+833 LDPVEHPILTKFN
-846 YNPILVDTD
+846 YNPILIDTD
-855 NDGSEDECTYIL
+855 NNGTEDTCEYML
-867 VVAEEPSRTHDYSS
+867 VVAEEPSRTHDYQTI
-881 VGFNNIAGGEVVAGS
+881 GFSDFTGGEVVPDS
-896 ELHFESYNPNYQ
+896 EIHFESFNPNYQ
-908 DLCVIDSHMNVK
+908 DLCVIDTHMEVK

-937 VKQEWTLKNNNENV
+937 VAQKWTLKNNNENV

>member
-1 MANQNLRFF
+1 MANPNLRFF
-10 DSESNDLNLLYNSD
+10 DSESNDLNLLYNSE

-54 GELGGDKFITPIES
+54 GELGGEKFITPV
-68 NNSGGSGSKFKFKF
+68 GGYWNSKFKFKF

-93 MYSAKNNN
+93 MYSTKNNN
-101 GVLEIQKDEVQIH
+101 GVLEIQKDDVQIH
-114 NILTDGAANVVGT
+114 PILNISSSITST
-127 NANGFKIIGSN
+127 NGINYTITENI
-138 VPMIPVKCNVALMS
+138 PMIPVKCNIALMS
-152 QEDNYHTRILD
+152 EEDNYHTRILD
-163 IYEYT
+163 IYQTYT
-168 SGEQDGPEV
+168 LDEAGQELGPEE

-206 SEEEYI
+206 SEEEYL

-238 EASQIQPF
+238 QASEIKPF

-256 IDFYGYNKITI
+256 IDFYGYDKITI
-267 KEYWLNINEQA
+267 KEYWLNINEQS
-278 ENFGKLQAIAL
+278 ENFGKLQAIAI
-289 PNQDSVGFL
+289 PNQDTVGFL

-315 SRFSLVYRLNEADGG
+315 SRFSLVYRLNEADGS
-330 VDEWDIPTVVEST
+330 VDEWDIPTVIEST

-359 KLQEKYLPLHAKI
+359 KLQEKYLPLQAKI
-372 VDITGEGDYFAQF
+372 VDITGEGDYFGQF

-392 QHFIK
+392 QHSIK
-397 DQTAGQMVDFSRYPK
+397 DQTAGQRVDFRRYPEEK
-412 ERQLYIEDL
+412 QLFIEDL
-421 RKVDYML
+421 RKVDYRL

-434 FSALFNYQREAIS
+434 FSALSNTDREEIS
-447 DSIRNFYNEYYFDE
+447 ESIINFYDGYYIED

-468 VGIPVGCPVILNA
+468 VGIPVGCPVVLNA
-481 DSFIGSWDSAEFT
+481 ESFIGSWDSAEFT
-494 WLDSGKDYVGGAVGY
+494 FMDAED
-509 NFFDDFPP
+509 
-517 HPTNATGVR
+517 TG
-526 PNTICLG
+526 NHLLT
-533 PTCPIPLPIGTVPVG
+533 
-548 TAPTVNFTY
+548 F
-557 WDYLHAN
+557 
-564 EPYILC
+564 
-570 TWDNWWRQGIYELEW
+570 DNWWRQGIYEMEW
-585 TILGPRGYSESFRGP
+585 TILGPRGYSKSFRGG

-605 NFSGEF
+605 GAGVF
-611 HPRYQQFPIALPYA
+611 HPEYQQFPIVLPYA

-686 DWARENTIDVDSVI
+686 DWARENIIDVDSVI

-718 GVEFSTVRR
+718 GPEFSTVRR
-727 YVDPTTVTGF
+727 YVDPNSVTGF
-737 NETAGPYQW
+737 TETPGPYQW
-746 RALRTQLWEDGEEV
+746 RELRTQLWEDGEEV

-782 GGYNNGYDFYIT
+782 EGYNNGYEFYIT
-794 QYDVNSNLL
+794 QYDVNTNQL
-803 ITDSYEIQSPY
+803 ITDSYEIQSVY
-814 PTDEFDLTA
+814 PTGEDDFAAYVL
-823 WINIADELSQ
+823 IADELSQ
-833 LDPVAHPILTKFN
+833 LDPVEHPIITKFN
-846 YNPILVDTD
+846 YNPILID
-855 NDGSEDECTYIL
+855 NDGDGNVEECYSIL
-867 VVAEEPSRTHDYSS
+867 VVAEEPSRTHDYFS
-881 VGFNNIAGGEVVAGS
+881 VGFNNPAGGVIVEGS
-896 ELHFESYNPNYQ
+896 EIHFESYNPNYQ
-908 DLCVIDSHMNVK
+908 DLCVIDSHMEVK

-937 VKQEWTLKNNNENV
+937 VAQKWTLKNNNENV

-966 HKGDYT
+966 YKGDYT

>member
-24 TNIWEGVCYLPKV
+24 TEIWEGVCYLPKV

-49 LEQVE
+49 LEQVQVE
-54 GELGGDKFITPIES
+54 FGGYQFITPIGTGNTTS
-68 NNSGGSGSKFKFKF
+68 TFKFKF

-101 GVLEIQKDEVQIH
+101 GVLEIQKDEIQIDT
-114 NILTDGAANVVGT
+114 ILNASTGLTT
-127 NANGFKIIGSN
+127 NADGFKIITSN
-138 VPMIPVKCNVALMS
+138 IPMIPVKCNIALMS
-152 QEDNYHTRILD
+152 EEDNYHTRILD
-163 IYEYT
+163 IYEIA
-168 SGEQDGPEV
+168 DNDPEV

-206 SEEEYI
+206 SEEEYV
-212 ILKDSNILEMS
+212 ILRDSNILEMS

-238 EASQIQPF
+238 QASQIQPF

-289 PNQDSVGFL
+289 PNQDVVGFL

-315 SRFSLVYRLNEADGG
+315 SRFSLVYRLNEADGN
-330 VDEWDIPTVVEST
+330 VDEWDIPTTVEST

-359 KLQEKYLPLHAKI
+359 KLQEKYLPLQAKI

-397 DQTAGQMVDFSRYPK
+397 DQTAGQMVDFSRYPTEK
-412 ERQLYIEDL
+412 QLYIEDL
-421 RKVDYML
+421 RKVDYRL
-428 TGINQD
+428 TGIGQD
-434 FSALFNYQREAIS
+434 FSILSNTVREEIS
-447 DSIRNFYNEYYFDE
+447 ESIQNFYDGYYNND

-481 DSFIGSWDSAEFT
+481 ESFIGSWDSAEFT
-494 WLDSGKDYVGGAVGY
+494 YMDAED
-509 NFFDDFPP
+509 
-517 HPTNATGVR
+517 TG
-526 PNTICLG
+526 NHL
-533 PTCPIPLPIGTVPVG
+533 LEW
-548 TAPTVNFTY
+548 N
-557 WDYLHAN
+557 
-564 EPYILC
+564 
-570 TWDNWWRQGIYELEW
+570 NWWRQGIYEMEW
-585 TILGPRGYSESFRGP
+585 TILGPRGYSESFRGG

-605 NFSGEF
+605 GSGVF
-611 HPRYQQFPIALPYA
+611 HPEYQQFPIVLPYS
-625 GTYSVELSI
+625 GNYSVELSI

-673 EYKYSYD
+673 QYKYSYD
-680 VAGSDW
+680 VAGSGW
-686 DWARENTIDVDSVI
+686 DWARENTIDIDSVI

-706 LDRANYTHDEED
+706 LDRANYIHDEED
-718 GVEFSTVRR
+718 GPEFSLVRR
-727 YVDPTTVTGF
+727 YVDPSKVTGF

-746 RALRTQLWEDGEEV
+746 RELRTQLWEDGEEL
-760 NWDMMRVG
+760 NWNMMRVG
-768 ADINSSFKIDLRQS
+768 ADINSSFKMDLIKL
-782 GGYNNGYDFYIT
+782 NGFDNGHKFYIT
-794 QYDVNSNLL
+794 QYDVNTNEL

-814 PTDEFDLTA
+814 PNIRQHLSA
-823 WINIADELSQ
+823 WRNIANELSQ
-833 LDPVAHPILTKFN
+833 LDPVEHPILTKFN
-846 YNPILVDTD
+846 YNPIIVDTD
-855 NDGSEDECTYIL
+855 YNGTDNICDYIL
-867 VVAEEPSRTHDYSS
+867 VVGEEPSRTHDYYS
-881 VGFNNIAGGEVVAGS
+881 VGFTNPLGGEIIAGS
-896 ELHFESYNPNYQ
+896 ETHFESYNPNFQ
-908 DLCVIDSHMNVK
+908 DLCVIDTHMEVK

-937 VKQEWTLKNNNENV
+937 VSQKWVLKNNNENV

-966 HKGDYT
+966 YKGDYT

>member
-1 MANQNLRFF
+1 MANPNLRFF
-10 DSESNDLNLLYNSD
+10 DSESNDLNLLYNSE

-37 STGLYETLTIYI
+37 SAGLYETLTIYI

-54 GELGGDKFITPIES
+54 GELGGDKFITPIGTGNY
-68 NNSGGSGSKFKFKF
+68 NNKLKFKF

-101 GVLEIQKDEVQIH
+101 GVLEIQKDDVQIH
-114 NILTDGAANVVGT
+114 PILDSSVSSST
-127 NANGFKIIGSN
+127 NGDGFKVITENI
-138 VPMIPVKCNVALMS
+138 PMIPIKCNIALMS
-152 QEDNYHTRILD
+152 EEDNYHTRILD
-163 IYEYT
+163 IYEIEG
-168 SGEQDGPEV
+168 GESDGPDV

-184 YGETES
+184 YGETEA
-190 EDERLGV
+190 EDERLSV

-206 SEEEYI
+206 TEEEYL
-212 ILKDSNILEMS
+212 ILKDSNILEFS

-238 EASQIQPF
+238 QASEIKPF
-246 VGTYKALLNA
+246 IGTYKALLNA

-278 ENFGKLQAIAL
+278 ENFGKLQAIAI
-289 PNQDSVGFL
+289 PNQDTVGFL

-359 KLQEKYLPLHAKI
+359 KLQSTYLPLQAKI
-372 VDITGEGDYFAQF
+372 VDITGEGDYFSQF
-385 NLNVWNN
+385 SLNVWNN
-392 QHFIK
+392 QHSIK
-397 DQTAGQMVDFSRYPK
+397 DQTAGQKVDFSRYPK
-412 ERQLYIEDL
+412 ERQLFIEDL
-421 RKVDYML
+421 RKVDYRL

-434 FSALFNYQREAIS
+434 FSALSEIDREEIS
-447 DSIRNFYNEYYFDE
+447 ESIINFYDGYYNDD

-468 VGIPVGCPVILNA
+468 DGIPVGCPIVLNA
-481 DSFIGSWDSAEFT
+481 ESFIGSWDSAEFSFM
-494 WLDSGKDYVGGAVGY
+494 DAED
-509 NFFDDFPP
+509 
-517 HPTNATGVR
+517 TGDHLL
-526 PNTICLG
+526 TL
-533 PTCPIPLPIGTVPVG
+533 
-548 TAPTVNFTY
+548 
-557 WDYLHAN
+557 
-564 EPYILC
+564 
-570 TWDNWWRQGIYELEW
+570 DNWWRQGIYEMEW
-585 TILGPRGYSESFRGP
+585 TILGPRGYSKSFRGA

-605 NFSGEF
+605 GSGVF
-611 HPRYQQFPIALPYA
+611 HPEYQQFPIVLPYS
-625 GTYSVELSI
+625 GNYSVELSI

-646 PDYFEVKNKNVE
+646 PEYFEVKNKNVE

-706 LDRANYTHDEED
+706 LDRANYIHDEED
-718 GVEFSTVRR
+718 GPEFSLVRR
-727 YVDPTTVTGF
+727 YVDPNTVTGF

-746 RALRTQLWEDGEEV
+746 RELRTQVWEDGEEI

-782 GGYNNGYDFYIT
+782 SGYNNGYEFFIT

-814 PTDEFDLTA
+814 PIDDADLAA
-823 WINIADELSQ
+823 WSDIADELSQ

-846 YNPILVDTD
+846 YNPILIDT
-855 NDGSEDECTYIL
+855 NNNGTEDTCEYML
-867 VVAEEPSRTHDYSS
+867 VVAEEPSRTHDYFS
-881 VGFNNIAGGEVVAGS
+881 VGFNNPTGGEVIAGS
-896 ELHFESYNPNYQ
+896 EMHFESYNPNYQ
-908 DLCVIDSHMNVK
+908 DLCVIDSHMEVK

-937 VKQEWTLKNNNENV
+937 IGQRWTLKNNNENV

-966 HKGDYT
+966 YKGDYT
-972 VELELTDVNGNKNT
+972 IELELTDVNGNKNT

>member
-10 DSESNDLNLLYNSD
+10 DSESNDLNLLYNSE

-54 GELGGDKFITPIES
+54 SELGGERFITPI
-68 NNSGGSGSKFKFKF
+68 GSGSSNNTLKFKF

-93 MYSAKNNN
+93 MYSAKSVN
-101 GVLEIQKDEVQIH
+101 GILEIQKDEIQTYP
-114 NILTDGAANVVGT
+114 ILDSSTSIGT
-127 NANGFKIIGSN
+127 HSNGFKIINSN
-138 VPMIPVKCNVALMS
+138 IPMIPVKCNVALMS
-152 QEDNYHTRILD
+152 NEDNYHTRILD
-163 IYEYT
+163 IYEIVDN
-168 SGEQDGPEV
+168 GAEV

-190 EDERLGV
+190 EDERLSV

-206 SEEEYI
+206 SEEEYV

-238 EASQIQPF
+238 QASQIKPF

-256 IDFYGYNKITI
+256 IDFYGYDKITI

-289 PNQDSVGFL
+289 PNQDTVGFL
-298 ANKNQGNQLP
+298 ANKNNGNQLP

-315 SRFSLVYRLNEADGG
+315 SRFSLVYRLNEADGN

-359 KLQEKYLPLHAKI
+359 KLQEKYLPLQAKI

-392 QHFIK
+392 QHSIK
-397 DQTAGQMVDFSRYPK
+397 DQTAGQEVDFSRYPK

-421 RKVDYML
+421 RKVDWRL
-428 TGINQD
+428 TGIDQD
-434 FSALFNYQREAIS
+434 FSALSNTNREEIS
-447 DSIRNFYNEYYFDE
+447 ESIINFYDGYYIED

-468 VGIPVGCPVILNA
+468 AGIPVGCPVILNA
-481 DSFIGSWDSAEFT
+481 DSFIGSWDSAKFT
-494 WLDSGKDYVGGAVGY
+494 WIDAGKEYAGPYGVNNFKNDFKDPINPSINYYDLLKANDPY
-509 NFFDDFPP
+509 NLLQW
-517 HPTNATGVR
+517 N
-526 PNTICLG
+526 
-533 PTCPIPLPIGTVPVG
+533 
-548 TAPTVNFTY
+548 
-557 WDYLHAN
+557 
-564 EPYILC
+564 
-570 TWDNWWRQGIYELEW
+570 NWWRQGIYEMEW
-585 TILGPRGYSESFRGP
+585 TILGPRGYSKSFRGG

-605 NFSGEF
+605 STGVF
-611 HPRYQQFPIALPYA
+611 HPEYQKFPIVLPYS
-625 GTYSVELSI
+625 GIYSVELSI

-658 VYGIFQRMLPQLNWN
+658 VYGIFQKMLPQLNWN

-686 DWARENTIDVDSVI
+686 DWARENTKEVDDII

-706 LDRANYTHDEED
+706 LDRANYIHDEED
-718 GVEFSTVRR
+718 GPEFSLVRR
-727 YVDPTTVTGF
+727 YIDPATATGF
-737 NETAGPYQW
+737 NETPGPYQW
-746 RALRTQLWEDGEEV
+746 RELRTQLWEDGEEI
-760 NWDMMRVG
+760 NWNMMRVG
-768 ADINSSFKIDLRQS
+768 GDINSSFKIDLLRS
-782 GGYNNGYDFYIT
+782 NGYNNGYNFYIT
-794 QYDVNSNLL
+794 QYDVDSNLL
-803 ITDSYEIQSPY
+803 ITDSYQIQSTY
-814 PTDEFDLTA
+814 PNGINDLIA
-823 WINIADELSQ
+823 WNAVANELSQ
-833 LDPVAHPILTKFN
+833 LDPSEHPIITKFN
-846 YNPILVDTD
+846 YNPILIDLDIAGTD
-855 NDGSEDECTYIL
+855 GTEDICTYIL
-867 VVAEEPSRTHDYSS
+867 AVAEEAARTHDYFS
-881 VGFNNIAGGEVVAGS
+881 VGFNNPIGGKILDES
-896 ELHFESYNPNYQ
+896 ETHFESFNPDYQ
-908 DLCVIDSHMNVK
+908 DLCVIDSHMEVK

-929 DTTNMPGI
+929 DITNMPGI
-937 VKQEWTLKNNNENV
+937 VAQKWTLKNNNENV

-972 VELELTDVNGNKNT
+972 IELELTDVNGNKNT

>member
-1 MANQNLRFF
+1 MANLNLRFF
-10 DSESNDLNLLYNSD
+10 DSESNDLNLLYNSE

-54 GELGGDKFITPIES
+54 GELGGDKFITPIGTGA
-68 NNSGGSGSKFKFKF
+68 NTGNKFKFKF

-101 GVLEIQKDEVQIH
+101 GVLEIQKDDVQIH
-114 NILTDGAANVVGT
+114 SILNSNVHIGT
-127 NANGFKIIGSN
+127 NSNGFKIIGSN
-138 VPMIPVKCNVALMS
+138 IPMIPVKCNVALMS
-152 QEDNYHTRILD
+152 EEDNYHTRILD
-163 IYEYT
+163 IYEVYYGT
-168 SGEQDGPEV
+168 EEGLPYGPGTEV

-206 SEEEYI
+206 SEEEYL
-212 ILKDSNILEMS
+212 ILKDSNILEFS

-238 EASQIQPF
+238 QASEIKPF

-278 ENFGKLQAIAL
+278 ENFGKLQAIAV
-289 PNQDSVGFL
+289 PNQETVGFL

-359 KLQEKYLPLHAKI
+359 KLQEKYLPLQAKI
-372 VDITGEGDYFAQF
+372 VDITGEGDYFGQF

-392 QHFIK
+392 QHSIK
-397 DQTAGQMVDFSRYPK
+397 DQTAGQKVDFSRYPK

-421 RKVDYML
+421 RKVDYRL

-434 FSALFNYQREAIS
+434 FSALSEIDREEIS
-447 DSIRNFYNEYYFDE
+447 ESIINFYDEYYNNE

-481 DSFIGSWDSAEFT
+481 DSFIGSWDSAEFSFM
-494 WLDSGKDYVGGAVGY
+494 DAED
-509 NFFDDFPP
+509 
-517 HPTNATGVR
+517 TG
-526 PNTICLG
+526 NHLLT
-533 PTCPIPLPIGTVPVG
+533 
-548 TAPTVNFTY
+548 F
-557 WDYLHAN
+557 
-564 EPYILC
+564 
-570 TWDNWWRQGIYELEW
+570 DNWWKQGIYEMEW
-585 TILGPRGYSESFRGP
+585 TILGPRGYSKSFRGG

-605 NFSGEF
+605 GGGNW
-611 HPRYQQFPIALPYA
+611 HPQYQEFPIVLPYA
-625 GTYSVELSI
+625 GNYSVELSI

-680 VAGSDW
+680 IAGSDW

-718 GVEFSTVRR
+718 GPEFSTVRR
-727 YVDPTTVTGF
+727 YVDPNPSNPTGF
-737 NETAGPYQW
+737 TETAGPYQW
-746 RALRTQLWEDGEEV
+746 RELRTQLWEDGEEV

-768 ADINSSFKIDLRQS
+768 ADINSSFKINLRQDN
-782 GGYNNGYDFYIT
+782 GYNNGYEFYIT

-814 PTDEFDLTA
+814 PLIDTDLTA
-823 WINIADELSQ
+823 WSAIANELSQ
-833 LDPVAHPILTKFN
+833 LDPVEHPIITKFN
-846 YNPILVDTD
+846 YNPILIDTD
-855 NDGSEDECTYIL
+855 NDGNEDECYYIL
-867 VVAEEPSRTHDYSS
+867 AVAEEPSRTHDYFS
-881 VGFNNIAGGEVVAGS
+881 VGFNNPTGGEIVAGS
-896 ELHFESYNPNYQ
+896 ELHFESYNPSYQ
-908 DLCVIDSHMNVK
+908 DLCVIDSHMDVR

-937 VKQEWTLKNNNENV
+937 VSQKWTLKNNNENV

-966 HKGDYT
+966 YKGDYT

>member
-1 MANQNLRFF
+1 MANPNLRFF

-24 TNIWEGVCYLPKV
+24 TDIWEGVCYLPKV

-54 GELGGDKFITPIES
+54 GKLGGEKFITPIGTGNTTS
-68 NNSGGSGSKFKFKF
+68 TFKFKF

-101 GVLEIQKDEVQIH
+101 GVLEIQKDDIQTH
-114 NILTDGAANVVGT
+114 TILNANTAVGT
-127 NANGFKIIGSN
+127 NSDGFKIIDSKIL
-138 VPMIPVKCNVALMS
+138 MIPVKCNIALMS
-152 QEDNYHTRILD
+152 EEDNYHTRILD
-163 IYEYT
+163 IYEIA
-168 SGEQDGPEV
+168 DNDPEV

-190 EDERLGV
+190 EDERLSV

-238 EASQIQPF
+238 QASQIKPF

-289 PNQDSVGFL
+289 PNQDVVGFL

-315 SRFSLVYRLNEADGG
+315 SRFSLVYRLNEADGN

-359 KLQEKYLPLHAKI
+359 KLQATYLPLQAKI

-392 QHFIK
+392 QHSIK
-397 DQTAGQMVDFSRYPK
+397 DQTAGQRVDFSRYPIDK
-412 ERQLYIEDL
+412 QLFIEDL
-421 RKVDYML
+421 RKVDYRL
-428 TGINQD
+428 TGIGQD
-434 FSALFNYQREAIS
+434 FSALSNTNREEIS
-447 DSIRNFYNEYYFDE
+447 ESIINFYDVYYIDD

-468 VGIPVGCPVILNA
+468 AGIPVGCPVILNA

-494 WLDSGKDYVGGAVGY
+494 YMDAED
-509 NFFDDFPP
+509 
-517 HPTNATGVR
+517 TG
-526 PNTICLG
+526 NHL
-533 PTCPIPLPIGTVPVG
+533 L
-548 TAPTVNFTY
+548 
-557 WDYLHAN
+557 
-564 EPYILC
+564 
-570 TWDNWWRQGIYELEW
+570 TWDNWWRQGIYEMEW
-585 TILGPRGYSESFRGP
+585 TILGPRGYSKSFRGG

-605 NFSGEF
+605 GSGVF
-611 HPRYQQFPIALPYA
+611 HPEYQKFPIVLPYS
-625 GTYSVELSI
+625 GVYSVELSI

-686 DWARENTIDVDSVI
+686 DWARENTADVDSII

-706 LDRANYTHDEED
+706 LDRANYVHDEED
-718 GVEFSTVRR
+718 GPEFSTVRR
-727 YVDPTTVTGF
+727 YIDPDPSNPTGF
-737 NETAGPYQW
+737 AETPGPYQW
-746 RALRTQLWEDGEEV
+746 RELRTQLWEDGDEV
-760 NWDMMRVG
+760 NWNMMRVG
-768 ADINSSFKIDLRQS
+768 ADINSSFKMDLLQS
-782 GGYNNGYDFYIT
+782 NGYVNGYTFYMT
-794 QYDVNSNLL
+794 QYDVNSHLL
-803 ITDSYEIQSPY
+803 ITDSYEIQSTY
-814 PTDEFDLTA
+814 PVDNTDLSA
-823 WINIADELSQ
+823 WRAIANELSQ
-833 LDPVAHPILTKFN
+833 LDQVEHPILTKFN
-846 YNPILVDTD
+846 YNPILVD
-855 NDGSEDECTYIL
+855 NDINGTEDVCDYIL
-867 VVAEEPSRTHDYSS
+867 VVGEEPARTHDYFS
-881 VGFNNIAGGEVVAGS
+881 VGFTATGGEILPDS
-896 ELHFESYNPNYQ
+896 ETHFESFNPDYQ
-908 DLCVIDSHMNVK
+908 DLCVIDSHVEVK

-929 DTTNMPGI
+929 DITNMPGI
-937 VKQEWTLKNNNENV
+937 IAQKWTLKNNNENV

>member
-10 DSESNDLNLLYNSD
+10 DSESNDLNLLYNSE

-54 GELGGDKFITPIES
+54 GKLGGDKFITPIGAS
-68 NNSGGSGSKFKFKF
+68 FAGNKFKFKF

-114 NILTDGAANVVGT
+114 PILDSTTATGT
-127 NANGFKIIGSN
+127 NGDGFKIIGSN
-138 VPMIPVKCNVALMS
+138 IPMIPIKCNIALMS

-163 IYEYT
+163 IYEIAG
-168 SGEQDGPEV
+168 GEGEMPEE

-206 SEEEYI
+206 SEEEYL
-212 ILKDSNILEMS
+212 ILKDSNILEFS

-238 EASQIQPF
+238 QASEIKPF

-278 ENFGKLQAIAL
+278 ENFGKLQAIAI

-359 KLQEKYLPLHAKI
+359 KLQEKYLPLQSKI

-385 NLNVWNN
+385 SLNVWNN
-392 QHFIK
+392 QHSIK

-412 ERQLYIEDL
+412 ERQLFIEDL
-421 RKVDYML
+421 RKVDYRL

-434 FSALFNYQREAIS
+434 FSALSEIDREEIS
-447 DSIRNFYNEYYFDE
+447 ESMINFYNGYYNDD

-468 VGIPVGCPVILNA
+468 DGIPVGCPVILNA

-494 WLDSGKDYVGGAVGY
+494 WLDAGKDYTGGAVGY
-509 NFFDDFPP
+509 NFFEDFPP
-517 HPTNATGVR
+517 HPTNASGIR
-526 PNTICLG
+526 PNTTCLG
-533 PTCPIPLPIGTVPVG
+533 NSCPIPLPIGTVPVG
-548 TAPTVNFTY
+548 TPPTVQFTNY
-557 WDYLHAN
+557 DYLYAN
-564 EPYILC
+564 EQYNLL
-570 TWDNWWRQGIYELEW
+570 TWNNWWRQGIYEMEW
-585 TILGPRGYSESFRGP
+585 TILGPRGYSNSFRGP

-605 NFSGEF
+605 VGGNF
-611 HPRYQQFPIALPYA
+611 HPQYQQFPIVLPYA

-718 GVEFSTVRR
+718 GPEFSTVRR
-727 YVDPTTVTGF
+727 YVDPNTVTGF

-746 RALRTQLWEDGEEV
+746 RELRTQLWEDGEEV

-782 GGYNNGYDFYIT
+782 EGYNNGYIFFIT
-794 QYDVNSNLL
+794 QYDVNSNQLV
-803 ITDSYEIQSPY
+803 TDSYPIQSPY
-814 PTDEFDLTA
+814 PIDEFDLSA
-823 WINIADELSQ
+823 WNDIADELSQ
-833 LDPVAHPILTKFN
+833 LDPVQHPILTKFN

-855 NDGSEDECTYIL
+855 NDGTEDICEYIL
-867 VVAEEPSRTHDYSS
+867 VVAEEPSRTHDYFS
-881 VGFNNIAGGEVVAGS
+881 VGFNDPTGGEVVAGS

-908 DLCVIDSHMNVK
+908 DLCVIDSHMEVK

-937 VKQEWTLKNNNENV
+937 IAQRWTLKNNNENV

-966 HKGDYT
+966 YKGDYT
-972 VELELTDVNGNKNT
+972 IELELTDVNGNKNT

>member
-10 DSESNDLNLLYNSD
+10 DSESNDLNLLYNST

-54 GELGGDKFITPIES
+54 GALGGDKFVTPIG
-68 NNSGGSGSKFKFKF
+68 NNSVKNSEYKFKFY
-82 FSGYEFSEDIF
+82 SGYEFSEDIF

-101 GVLEIQKDEVQIH
+101 GVLEIQKDDTQIH
-114 NILTDGAANVVGT
+114 PLLLSTASTGT
-127 NANGFKIIGSN
+127 NSNGFKIINSN
-138 VPMIPVKCNVALMS
+138 IPMIPIKCNIALMS
-152 QEDNYHTRILD
+152 EEDNYHTRILD
-163 IYEYT
+163 IYEIEYDGDNGNYVIV
-168 SGEQDGPEV
+168 GET

-190 EDERLGV
+190 EDERLSV

-246 VGTYKALLNA
+246 IGTYKALLNA
-256 IDFYGYNKITI
+256 IDFYGYNKITL

-278 ENFGKLQAIAL
+278 ENFGKLQAIAI
-289 PNQDSVGFL
+289 PNQDAVGFL

-315 SRFSLVYRLNEADGG
+315 SRFSLVYRLNEADGN

-359 KLQEKYLPLHAKI
+359 KLQATYLPLQAKI

-397 DQTAGQMVDFSRYPK
+397 DQTAGQKVDFSRYPK

-421 RKVDYML
+421 RKVDYRL
-428 TGINQD
+428 TGIGQD
-434 FSALFNYQREAIS
+434 FSALSNTNREGIS
-447 DSIRNFYNEYYFDE
+447 ESIINFYNDIYYNEE
-461 LSSFNTL
+461 LSSFNTID
-468 VGIPVGCPVILNA
+468 GIPVGCPVILNA
-481 DSFIGSWDSAEFT
+481 DSFIGSWDSAEFSFM
-494 WLDSGKDYVGGAVGY
+494 DAED
-509 NFFDDFPP
+509 
-517 HPTNATGVR
+517 TG
-526 PNTICLG
+526 NHLLTL
-533 PTCPIPLPIGTVPVG
+533 
-548 TAPTVNFTY
+548 
-557 WDYLHAN
+557 
-564 EPYILC
+564 
-570 TWDNWWRQGIYELEW
+570 DNWWRQGIYEMEW
-585 TILGPRGYSESFRGP
+585 TILGPRGYSKSFRGP

-605 NFSGEF
+605 GAGVF
-611 HPRYQQFPIALPYA
+611 HPEYQQFPIVLPYA

-686 DWARENTIDVDSVI
+686 DWARENTIDVDSII

-727 YVDPTTVTGF
+727 YVDPSTVTGF
-737 NETAGPYQW
+737 AETAGPYQW
-746 RALRTQLWEDGEEV
+746 RALRTQLWEDGDEV
-760 NWDMMRVG
+760 NWNMMRVG

-782 GGYNNGYDFYIT
+782 AGYNNGYEFFVT
-794 QYDVNSNLL
+794 QYDVNTNQL
-803 ITDSYEIQSPY
+803 ITDSYEILSPY
-814 PTDEFDLTA
+814 PATNADLTA
-823 WINIADELSQ
+823 WNDIADELSQ
-833 LDPVAHPILTKFN
+833 LDPVAHPILSKFN
-846 YNPILVDTD
+846 YNPILVDT
-855 NDGSEDECTYIL
+855 NVDGTEDACEYIL
-867 VVAEEPSRTHDYSS
+867 VVAEEPSRTHDYYS
-881 VGFNNIAGGEVVAGS
+881 VGFNNVAGGKVLLGS
-896 ELHFESYNPNYQ
+896 KLHFESFNPNYN
-908 DLCVIDSHMNVK
+908 DLCVIDTHMNVK

-937 VKQEWTLKNNNENV
+937 VTQSWKLKNNNENV

>member
-1 MANQNLRFF
+1 MANPNLRFF

-54 GELGGDKFITPIES
+54 GELGGDKFITPI
-68 NNSGGSGSKFKFKF
+68 GSGFSPTNKFKFKF

-101 GVLEIQKDEVQIH
+101 GVFEIQKDEVQIH
-114 NILTDGAANVVGT
+114 TILNANTAIGT
-127 NANGFKIIGSN
+127 NANGFKIIGEN
-138 VPMIPVKCNVALMS
+138 IPMIPIKCNIALMS
-152 QEDNYHTRILD
+152 HEDNYHTRILD
-163 IYEYT
+163 IYEIEG
-168 SGEQDGPEV
+168 GESEGPEV

-206 SEEEYI
+206 SEEEYL
-212 ILKDSNILEMS
+212 ILKDSNILEFS

-238 EASQIQPF
+238 QASEIKPF

-278 ENFGKLQAIAL
+278 ENFGKLQAIAI
-289 PNQDSVGFL
+289 PNQETVGFL

-315 SRFSLVYRLNEADGG
+315 SRFSLVYRLNEADGN

-359 KLQEKYLPLHAKI
+359 KLQEKYLPLQSKI
-372 VDITGEGDYFAQF
+372 VDITGEGDYFGQF

-392 QHFIK
+392 QHAIK
-397 DQTAGQMVDFSRYPK
+397 DQTAGQKVDFKRYPEEK
-412 ERQLYIEDL
+412 QLFIEDL
-421 RKVDYML
+421 RKVDYRL

-434 FSALFNYQREAIS
+434 FSALSNTDREEIS
-447 DSIRNFYNEYYFDE
+447 ESIINFYDGYYIED

-468 VGIPVGCPVILNA
+468 VGIPVGCPVVLNA
-481 DSFIGSWDSAEFT
+481 ESFIGSWDSAEFT
-494 WLDSGKDYVGGAVGY
+494 FMDAED
-509 NFFDDFPP
+509 
-517 HPTNATGVR
+517 TGDH
-526 PNTICLG
+526 L
-533 PTCPIPLPIGTVPVG
+533 L
-548 TAPTVNFTY
+548 TY
-557 WDYLHAN
+557 
-564 EPYILC
+564 
-570 TWDNWWRQGIYELEW
+570 DNWWTQGIYEMEW
-585 TILGPRGYSESFRGP
+585 TILGPRGYSKSFRGGI
-600 VGYYD
+600 GYYD
-605 NFSGEF
+605 GAGVF
-611 HPRYQQFPIALPYA
+611 HPEYQQFPIVLPYA
-625 GTYSVELSI
+625 GNYSVELSI

-718 GVEFSTVRR
+718 GPEFSTVRR
-727 YVDPTTVTGF
+727 YVDPSTVTGF

-746 RALRTQLWEDGEEV
+746 RELRTQVWEDGEEV

-768 ADINSSFKIDLRQS
+768 ADINSSFKIDLRQV
-782 GGYNNGYDFYIT
+782 GGYTNGYEFFIT

-803 ITDSYEIQSPY
+803 ITDSYEIQSTY
-814 PTDEFDLTA
+814 PVDETDLSA
-823 WINIADELSQ
+823 WIAVADELSQ

-846 YNPILVDTD
+846 YNPILIDT
-855 NDGSEDECTYIL
+855 NNNGTEDTCDYIL
-867 VVAEEPSRTHDYSS
+867 VVAEEPSRTHDYFS
-881 VGFNNIAGGEVVAGS
+881 VGFNNPAGGEIIAGS
-896 ELHFESYNPNYQ
+896 ETHFESYNPSYQ
-908 DLCVIDSHMNVK
+908 DLCVIDSHMEVK
-920 RLNHVTFSY
+920 RLNHVTLSY

-937 VKQEWTLKNNNENV
+937 VAQKWTLKNNSENV